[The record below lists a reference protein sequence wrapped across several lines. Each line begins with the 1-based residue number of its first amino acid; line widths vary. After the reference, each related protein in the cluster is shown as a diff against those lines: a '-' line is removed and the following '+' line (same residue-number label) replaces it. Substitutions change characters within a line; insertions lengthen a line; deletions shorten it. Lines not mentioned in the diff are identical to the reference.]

1 MKEKIISIDQ
11 GTTSTRSVLYDK
23 KGNFIS
29 AVQQEFNQFFP
40 KDGWVEHN
48 PEDIWQSVLSTLQ
61 KLVKESGITS
71 SEIASIGITNQRETA
86 LIWNKKTGKP
96 IHNAIVWQDRRTSEF
111 CSNLKK
117 EGLEREINKKTGLLL
132 DPYFSSSKISWL
144 LENVNG
150 LRNLAN
156 KGDVCFGTVD
166 SWLIWNLTNGD
177 TFATDYTN
185 ASRTSLFNIQ
195 TLKWDDELLSIF
207 DIPLQSLPEVRN
219 SNDYFGETKLLS
231 KKLKITGVI
240 GDQQSSA
247 FGQSCYQSGD
257 VKSTYGTGCFLLA
270 NTGKEIIYSKK
281 KLLTTIS
288 YKINDDLSYALEGSI
303 FMAGGIMNWL
313 KLNLG
318 ILDNVS
324 DSSKI
329 ASSVDPS
336 SKVVLVPAFSG
347 LGAPHWSAEARGSLF
362 GMTQDTGV
370 PDLIHASLQSISL
383 QTYDLMGAIK
393 DDFSDNNL
401 NLLNTLK
408 IDGGMIENDWFIQN
422 LSNICDY
429 EIQKS
434 FTKESTALG
443 AAMVSGLGVGF
454 YSGLE
459 DFKGFYSNNE
469 KITPKM
475 KLELREKIINNWSK
489 ALKLSIEMA
498 K

>member
-1 MKEKIISIDQ
+1 MFLTIDQ
-11 GTTSTRSVLYDK
+11 GTTSSRALLFDE
-23 KGNFIS
+23 KGKVIDLF
-29 AVQQEFNQFFP
+29 Q
-40 KDGWVEHN
+40 KDFKQIYPNEGWVEHN
-48 PEDIWQSVLSTLQ
+48 PLEILSSTILCC
-61 KLVKESGITS
+61 ESIIS
-71 SEIASIGITNQRETA
+71 KNSNIEIKSIGITNQRETILA
-86 LIWNKKTGKP
+86 WDKKTGKP
-96 IHNAIVWQDRRTSEF
+96 FYNAIVWQDRRTSEF

>member
-1 MKEKIISIDQ
+1 MFLTIDQ
-11 GTTSTRSVLYDK
+11 GTTSSRALLFDE
-23 KGNFIS
+23 KGQIIDLFQRDFKQIYP
-29 AVQQEFNQFFP
+29 EE
-40 KDGWVEHN
+40 GWVEHDPFEILSSTILCCETILN
-48 PEDIWQSVLSTLQ
+48 KNKNIEIKSV
-61 KLVKESGITS
+61 
-71 SEIASIGITNQRETA
+71 GITNQRETVLA
-86 LIWNKKTGKP
+86 WDKKTGKP
-96 IHNAIVWQDRRTSEF
+96 FYNAIVWQDRRTSEF

>member
-1 MKEKIISIDQ
+1 MKKFLVAIDQ
-11 GTTSTRSVLYDK
+11 GTTSSRAILFSLSGVPVY
-23 KGNFIS
+23 IS
-29 AVQQEFNQFFP
+29 QKEFTQYFP
-40 KDGWVEHN
+40 KNGWVEHN
-48 PEDIWQSVLSTLQ
+48 PNEIWNTVRKVLTDVIVKSK
-61 KLVKESGITS
+61 KLKGKILT
-71 SEIASIGITNQRETA
+71 IGITNQRETTI
-86 LIWNKKTGKP
+86 LWDKKTGK
-96 IHNAIVWQDRRTSEF
+96 HVYNAIVWQDRRTSEF

-336 SKVVLVPAFSG
+336 SKVILVPAFSG

-383 QTYDLMGAIK
+383 QTYDIMGAIK

-475 KLELREKIINNWSK
+475 KLELREKIINKWSK

>member
-1 MKEKIISIDQ
+1 MFLTIDQ
-11 GTTSTRSVLYDK
+11 GTTSSRALLFDE
-23 KGNFIS
+23 KGQIIDLFQRDFKQIYP
-29 AVQQEFNQFFP
+29 EE
-40 KDGWVEHN
+40 GWVEHDPFEILSSTILCCETILN
-48 PEDIWQSVLSTLQ
+48 KNKNIEIKSV
-61 KLVKESGITS
+61 
-71 SEIASIGITNQRETA
+71 GITNQRETVLA
-86 LIWNKKTGKP
+86 WDKKTGKP
-96 IHNAIVWQDRRTSEF
+96 FYNAIVWQDRRTSEF

-336 SKVVLVPAFSG
+336 SKVILVPAFSG

-383 QTYDLMGAIK
+383 QTYDIMGAIK

>member
-1 MKEKIISIDQ
+1 MFLTIDQ
-11 GTTSTRSVLYDK
+11 GTTSSRALLFDE
-23 KGNFIS
+23 KGQVIDLF
-29 AVQQEFNQFFP
+29 Q
-40 KDGWVEHN
+40 KDFKQIYPNEGWVEHN
-48 PEDIWQSVLSTLQ
+48 PLEILSSTILCCESIIS
-61 KLVKESGITS
+61 KNSGI
-71 SEIASIGITNQRETA
+71 EIKSIGITKQRETILA
-86 LIWNKKTGKP
+86 WDKKTGKP
-96 IHNAIVWQDRRTSEF
+96 FYNAIVWQDRRTSEF

-132 DPYFSSSKISWL
+132 DQYFSSSKISWL

-156 KGDVCFGTVD
+156 NGDVCFGTVD

-207 DIPLQSLPEVRN
+207 DIPLKSLPEVRN

-362 GMTQDTGV
+362 GITQDTGV

-408 IDGGMIENDWFIQN
+408 IDGGMIENDWFIKN

-475 KLELREKIINNWSK
+475 KLELREKIIDNWSK

>member
-1 MKEKIISIDQ
+1 MFLTIDQ
-11 GTTSTRSVLYDK
+11 GTTSSRALLFDE
-23 KGNFIS
+23 KGQIIDLFQRDFKQIYP
-29 AVQQEFNQFFP
+29 EE
-40 KDGWVEHN
+40 GWVEHDPFEILSSTILCCETILN
-48 PEDIWQSVLSTLQ
+48 KNKNIEIKSV
-61 KLVKESGITS
+61 
-71 SEIASIGITNQRETA
+71 GITNQRETVLA
-86 LIWNKKTGKP
+86 WDKKTGKP
-96 IHNAIVWQDRRTSEF
+96 FYNAIVWQDRRTSEF

-443 AAMVSGLGVGF
+443 AAMVSGLGIGF

>member
-1 MKEKIISIDQ
+1 MKKFLVAIDQ
-11 GTTSTRSVLYDK
+11 GTTSSRAILFDLQ
-23 KGNFIS
+23 GNIIFTS
-29 AVQQEFNQFFP
+29 QFEFTQYFP
-40 KDGWVEHN
+40 KNGWVEHN
-48 PEDIWQSVLSTLQ
+48 PNEIWSSSIKALKGVIKKASTL
-61 KLVKESGITS
+61 KGKIL
-71 SEIASIGITNQRETA
+71 SIGITNQRETTI
-86 LIWNKKTGKP
+86 LWNKKTGKA
-96 IHNAIVWQDRRTSEF
+96 IYNAIVWQDRRTSEF

-117 EGLEREINKKTGLLL
+117 EGLEKEINKKTGLLL

-185 ASRTSLFNIQ
+185 ASRTSLYNIQ

-281 KLLTTIS
+281 KLLTTIA

-329 ASSVDPS
+329 ASSVDPN

-362 GMTQDTGV
+362 GLTRFSNKSHMARAV
-370 PDLIHASLQSISL
+370 LESVAF
-383 QTYDLMGAIK
+383 QTYELLESMEKDL
-393 DDFSDNNL
+393 DTDFES
-401 NLLNTLK
+401 LK
-408 IDGGMIENDWFIQN
+408 VDGGMVANN
-422 LSNICDY
+422 L
-429 EIQKS
+429 
-434 FTKESTALG
+434 
-443 AAMVSGLGVGF
+443 
-454 YSGLE
+454 
-459 DFKGFYSNNE
+459 
-469 KITPKM
+469 
-475 KLELREKIINNWSK
+475 
-489 ALKLSIEMA
+489 
-498 K
+498 

>member
-1 MKEKIISIDQ
+1 MFLTIDQ
-11 GTTSTRSVLYDK
+11 GTTSSRALLFDE
-23 KGNFIS
+23 KGQIIDLF
-29 AVQQEFNQFFP
+29 Q
-40 KDGWVEHN
+40 KDFKQIYPEEGWVEHDPFEILSSTILCCETILN
-48 PEDIWQSVLSTLQ
+48 KNKNIEIKSV
-61 KLVKESGITS
+61 
-71 SEIASIGITNQRETA
+71 GITNQRETVLA
-86 LIWNKKTGKP
+86 WDKKTGKP
-96 IHNAIVWQDRRTSEF
+96 FYNAIVWQDRRTSEF

-336 SKVVLVPAFSG
+336 SKVILVPAFSG

-383 QTYDLMGAIK
+383 QTYDIMGAIK

>member
-1 MKEKIISIDQ
+1 MFLTIDQ
-11 GTTSTRSVLYDK
+11 GTTSSRALLFDE
-23 KGNFIS
+23 KGQVIDLF
-29 AVQQEFNQFFP
+29 Q
-40 KDGWVEHN
+40 KDFKQIYPNEGWVEHN
-48 PEDIWQSVLSTLQ
+48 PLEILSSTILCC
-61 KLVKESGITS
+61 ESIIS
-71 SEIASIGITNQRETA
+71 KNSNIEIKSIGITNQRETILA
-86 LIWNKKTGKP
+86 WDKKTGKP
-96 IHNAIVWQDRRTSEF
+96 FYNAIVWQDRRTSEF

>member
-1 MKEKIISIDQ
+1 MFLTIDQ
-11 GTTSTRSVLYDK
+11 GTTSSRALLFDE
-23 KGNFIS
+23 KGQVIDLF
-29 AVQQEFNQFFP
+29 Q
-40 KDGWVEHN
+40 KDFKQIYPNEGWVEHN
-48 PEDIWQSVLSTLQ
+48 PLEILSSTILCC
-61 KLVKESGITS
+61 ESIIS
-71 SEIASIGITNQRETA
+71 KNSNIEIKSIGITNQRETILA
-86 LIWNKKTGKP
+86 WDKKTGKP
-96 IHNAIVWQDRRTSEF
+96 FYNAIVWQDRRTSEF

-117 EGLEREINKKTGLLL
+117 EGLEKEINKKTGLLL

-185 ASRTSLFNIQ
+185 ASRTSLYNIQ

-281 KLLTTIS
+281 KLLTTIA

-383 QTYDLMGAIK
+383 QTYDLMRAIK

-401 NLLNTLK
+401 DLLNSLK

-459 DFKGFYSNNE
+459 DFRGFYSNNE

>member
-1 MKEKIISIDQ
+1 MLF
-11 GTTSTRSVLYDK
+11 RS
-23 KGNFIS
+23 
-29 AVQQEFNQFFP
+29 
-40 KDGWVEHN
+40 
-48 PEDIWQSVLSTLQ
+48 
-61 KLVKESGITS
+61 
-71 SEIASIGITNQRETA
+71 
-86 LIWNKKTGKP
+86 
-96 IHNAIVWQDRRTSEF
+96 
-111 CSNLKK
+111 
-117 EGLEREINKKTGLLL
+117 
-132 DPYFSSSKISWL
+132 
-144 LENVNG
+144 
-150 LRNLAN
+150 
-156 KGDVCFGTVD
+156 
-166 SWLIWNLTNGD
+166 
-177 TFATDYTN
+177 
-185 ASRTSLFNIQ
+185 
-195 TLKWDDELLSIF
+195 
-207 DIPLQSLPEVRN
+207 
-219 SNDYFGETKLLS
+219 
-231 KKLKITGVI
+231 
-240 GDQQSSA
+240 DQQSSA

>member
-1 MKEKIISIDQ
+1 MFLTIDQ
-11 GTTSTRSVLYDK
+11 GTTSSRALLFDE
-23 KGNFIS
+23 KGQIIDLFQRDFKQIYP
-29 AVQQEFNQFFP
+29 EE
-40 KDGWVEHN
+40 GWVEHDPFEILSSTILCCETILN
-48 PEDIWQSVLSTLQ
+48 KNKNIEIKSV
-61 KLVKESGITS
+61 
-71 SEIASIGITNQRETA
+71 GITNQRETVLA
-86 LIWNKKTGKP
+86 WDKKTGKP
-96 IHNAIVWQDRRTSEF
+96 FYNAIVWQDRRTSEF

-336 SKVVLVPAFSG
+336 SKVILVPGFSG

-383 QTYDLMGAIK
+383 QTYDIMVAIK

>member
-1 MKEKIISIDQ
+1 LFLTIDQ
-11 GTTSTRSVLYDK
+11 GTTSSRALLFDE
-23 KGNFIS
+23 KGQVIDLF
-29 AVQQEFNQFFP
+29 Q
-40 KDGWVEHN
+40 KDFKQIYPNEGWVEHN
-48 PEDIWQSVLSTLQ
+48 PLEILSSTILCCESIISKNSDI
-61 KLVKESGITS
+61 
-71 SEIASIGITNQRETA
+71 EIKSIGITNQRETILA
-86 LIWNKKTGKP
+86 WDKKTGKP
-96 IHNAIVWQDRRTSEF
+96 FYNAIVWQDRRTSEF